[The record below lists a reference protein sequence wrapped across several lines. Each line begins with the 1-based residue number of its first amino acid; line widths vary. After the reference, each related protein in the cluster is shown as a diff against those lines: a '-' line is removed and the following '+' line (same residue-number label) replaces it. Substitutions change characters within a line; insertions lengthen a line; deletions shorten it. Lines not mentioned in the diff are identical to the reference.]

1 VTDLENLVKLLAERL
16 LAVDGV
22 GRRLDRAEDRIEDID
37 GGDGD
42 IVSLIERMHAVEIVA
57 PQLFD
62 YLADENPAM
71 ELEALEQ
78 RVLHLERDN
87 RLHPTRVPKLN
98 KA

>member
-87 RLHPTRVPKLN
+87 RLHPARVPKLN